1 MYIPAWHNINTD
13 LKAASVFLR
22 HIQRGQYLFQDSFY
36 QPVKTICISPYGNKQ
51 SMRMLGNASLKC
63 WKRAITLTFQDQNLV
78 LLTISK
84 TLYGFKQA
92 RKFWGIPN
100 SNLLG
105 LTKHIL
111 VKYPKSKRSIP
122 PSKRVWSNCQNM
134 HAKLW
139 GVFAVSKLFDKAF
152 YVIKDNYSL
161 KLPLQTSDTIYE
173 SLYGNKQAST
183 VLRNSQFQNFNG

>member
-1 MYIPAWHNINTD
+1 MYIPTWHNINTD

-51 SMRMLGNASLKC
+51 SMRMLDNASLKC

-122 PSKRVWSNCQNM
+122 PSKRAWSNCQNI

-139 GVFAVSKLFDKAF
+139 GVFAVSKLFDKAL

-173 SLYGNKQAST
+173 SLYG
-183 VLRNSQFQNFNG
+183 

>member
-1 MYIPAWHNINTD
+1 MYIPTWHNINTD

-105 LTKHIL
+105 LTKHIFGEISQ
-111 VKYPKSKRSIP
+111 VKKVNTSFKKDLIKLSKHSCKALRSICRF
-122 PSKRVWSNCQNM
+122 KTFW
-134 HAKLW
+134 
-139 GVFAVSKLFDKAF
+139 
-152 YVIKDNYSL
+152 
-161 KLPLQTSDTIYE
+161 
-173 SLYGNKQAST
+173 
-183 VLRNSQFQNFNG
+183 